1 MKKLVLVVI
10 AALLLSG
17 CASSPQANSEYSSSD
32 ISFAEQMIPH
42 HEQAIEISDLALLNT
57 SNPKVLKLA
66 EQIKNAQSPEIA
78 LMKSWTGARASTHS
92 GHMMDGMLSE
102 AELADLRN
110 AKDKDFDQLFF
121 EGMIRHHE
129 GAIKMAQD
137 VIDSKNK
144 EVAAL
149 ATSIIKAQELEIA
162 AMKLLLIKN

>member
-1 MKKLVLVVI
+1 MKKLMLFVI
-10 AALLLSG
+10 GALLVSG
-17 CASSPQANSEYSSSD
+17 CASSPQANSEYSSAD

-42 HEQAIEISDLALLNT
+42 HEQAIEMSDLALLNT
-57 SNPKVLKLA
+57 SNPKVLELA
-66 EQIKNAQSPEIA
+66 EQIKNAQSPEIE
-78 LMKSWTGARASTHS
+78 LMKSWTGVRASTHS
-92 GHMMDGMLSE
+92 GHMNDGMLSE
-102 AELADLRN
+102 DELTDLRN
-110 AKDKDFDQLFF
+110 AKDKAFDQLFF

-162 AMKLLLIKN
+162 AMKLQLIKN

>member
-1 MKKLVLVVI
+1 MKKLMLFVI
-10 AALLLSG
+10 GALLVSG
-17 CASSPQANSEYSSSD
+17 CASSPQANSEYSSAD

-42 HEQAIEISDLALLNT
+42 HEQAIEMSDLARLNT
-57 SNPKVLKLA
+57 SNPKVLELA
-66 EQIKNAQSPEIA
+66 EQIKNAQSPEIE
-78 LMKSWTGARASTHS
+78 LMKSWTGVRASTHS
-92 GHMMDGMLSE
+92 GHMNDGMLSE
-102 AELADLRN
+102 DELTDLRN
-110 AKDKDFDQLFF
+110 AKDKAFDQLFF

-162 AMKLLLIKN
+162 AMKLQLIKN